1 MDKVEIRNKKNRNR
15 TKSRKDR
22 WYKLCLQWGD
32 NILEKSNFGEG
43 FNESEGK
50 ELADLAPSRV
60 LLIRKVKAKRQW
72 ILTK

>member
-22 WYKLCLQWGD
+22 LYKLCLKWGD

-43 FNESEGK
+43 FKWE
-50 ELADLAPSRV
+50 R
-60 LLIRKVKAKRQW
+60 RKRIGGFSTFKSFVNS
-72 ILTK
+72 